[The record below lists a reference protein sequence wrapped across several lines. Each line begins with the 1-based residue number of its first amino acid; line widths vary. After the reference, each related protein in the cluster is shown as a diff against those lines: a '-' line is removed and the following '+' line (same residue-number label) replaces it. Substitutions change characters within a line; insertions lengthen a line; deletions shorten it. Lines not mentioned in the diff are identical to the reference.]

1 MLTAIPFSISI
12 GAAVIVTSIISGI
25 FGMAGGLVL
34 MLILGVLLPVQS
46 AMVLHGVTQFF
57 SNGWR
62 AVLWRRW
69 IDWRIIGLY
78 GMGALPAI
86 ALPIFLAYVPDKPV
100 MLITLG
106 LVPYLSAFLPA
117 RWALDATKPWHAVAC
132 GFSVAGL
139 QLIAGVAGPLLDT
152 FFVRSSLDR
161 RAVVA
166 TKATTQAISHT
177 LKVGY
182 YGALVSQ
189 APAIGLDV
197 YGAAIVA
204 AIIGTTL
211 AGSVL
216 EKLTNESFRRWTK
229 TIVLVVG
236 GISVAQ
242 GVWLLMAAWQAG

>member
-1 MLTAIPFSISI
+1 MLAAIPFSLSI
-12 GAAVIVTSIISGI
+12 GAIVVVTSIISGI

-34 MLILGVLLPVQS
+34 MLALGVMLPVQS
-46 AMVLHGVTQFF
+46 AMVLHGITQFF

-62 AVLWRRW
+62 AVIWRQW
-69 IDWRIIGLY
+69 IDWKIIGLY
-78 GMGALPAI
+78 GLGALPAI
-86 ALPIFLAYVPDKPV
+86 AIPIFLAYVPDKPV

-106 LVPYLSAFLPA
+106 LVPYVAAALPV

-152 FFVRSSLDR
+152 FFVRTKLDR

-166 TKATTQAISHT
+166 TKAATQAISHT

-182 YGALVSQ
+182 YGTLLSQVPAL
-189 APAIGLDV
+189 GLDV
-197 YGAAIVA
+197 YGAAVA
-204 AIIGTTL
+204 AAVVGTTL

-216 EKLTNESFRRWTK
+216 EKMSNENFRRWTK
-229 TIVLVVG
+229 TIVLVIG

-242 GVWLLMAAWQAG
+242 GVWLLLAP